1 MSALAKVRRNWI
13 RIGLLIGRKRLFG
26 LSAVRRTAAIC
37 ASVNGAY
44 SVVPIKLFNMS
55 LMIIVINRENWEIHT
70 GHRGFDCF
78 QKAERLSLIKFVKC
92 VYVLNKDER
101 VGVKDQATAVYI
113 GRKIVSISF

>member
-1 MSALAKVRRNWI
+1 ML
-13 RIGLLIGRKRLFG
+13 G
-26 LSAVRRTAAIC
+26 LSAVHSTAAIC

-78 QKAERLSLIKFVKC
+78 QKPERLSLIKFV
-92 VYVLNKDER
+92 KDER